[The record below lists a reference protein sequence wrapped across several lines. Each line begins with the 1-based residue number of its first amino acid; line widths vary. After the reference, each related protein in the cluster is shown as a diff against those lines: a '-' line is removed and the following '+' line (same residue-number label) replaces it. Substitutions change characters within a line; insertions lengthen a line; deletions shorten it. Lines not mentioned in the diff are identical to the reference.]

1 MIQRIQ
7 TVYLL
12 LVTGLLIAAMCL
24 PMATIIDLAGATQAF
39 KPLGL
44 ILGDVYQSTWG
55 LFCIL
60 LLAAIIDF
68 ATIFLYKNRM
78 LQLRMCIFSTCL
90 LIGFYL
96 AFAAFYFVLKGDIS
110 LFQISWALSL
120 PLVAI
125 ILNYLAIRGI
135 GADEAKVQ
143 SLNRLR

>member
-78 LQLRMCIFSTCL
+78 LQLSICIFSSRL
-90 LIGFYL
+90 PLG
-96 AFAAFYFVLKGDIS
+96 
-110 LFQISWALSL
+110 LFSALS
-120 PLVAI
+120 AF
-125 ILNYLAIRGI
+125 
-135 GADEAKVQ
+135 
-143 SLNRLR
+143 S